1 MKKFTYSLFPPK
13 NFILSYKKHRH
24 TIFEKETLTYIVPEK
39 LNELCLNPRSVSNL
53 TEDLSIKEI
62 LILDRVINL
71 EHEVCIVGHV
81 NRSGTNFLIGN
92 TPYNKHP
99 QFPDMSN
106 IYTPIKGLDKIVV
119 HTVGIERFS
128 SFKGS
133 NHYISEAVGLIAPVW
148 HYVGVKVSS
157 KTHIKKVLNEV
168 PFSRLNSSSNL
179 SLF

>member
-1 MKKFTYSLFPPK
+1 MKKYTYSLFPPK

-71 EHEVCIVGHV
+71 EHEACITDHV
-81 NRSGTNFLIGN
+81 NRSGANFLIGN

-106 IYTPIKGLDKIVV
+106 IYTAIKGLDKIVV
-119 HTVGIERFS
+119 HTVGLERFLN
-128 SFKGS
+128 FKDC
-133 NHYISEAVGLIAPVW
+133 NYYISEAVGIIAPIW
-148 HYVGVKVSS
+148 HYIGIKVSS
-157 KTHIKKVLNEV
+157 KTYNKKVKHEE
-168 PFSRLNSSSNL
+168 S
-179 SLF
+179 

>member
-1 MKKFTYSLFPPK
+1 MKKYTYSLFPPK

-24 TIFEKETLTYIVPEK
+24 TIFEKETHTHIVPEK

-71 EHEVCIVGHV
+71 EHEACITDHV

-99 QFPDMSN
+99 QFPDMSK
-106 IYTPIKGLDKIVV
+106 IYNPIKELENIVV

-128 SFKGS
+128 SFKDS
-133 NHYISEAVGLIAPVW
+133 DYYISEAVGLISPVW
-148 HYVGVKVSS
+148 HYIGVEVSS
-157 KTHIKKVLNEV
+157 KTYNKKVKHEEA
-168 PFSRLNSSSNL
+168 
-179 SLF
+179 